1 MKPIVRI
8 DIVSDVMC
16 PWCAI
21 GFAGLSKALA
31 ALNDKLSA
39 NIHWQPFELNPHMGP
54 EGQNLRE
61 HLMQKYGS
69 SAEDSRAARARITQ
83 MGAALGFEFN
93 FTDDQRIVNTFN
105 AHQLLHWAA
114 EQGRQTELKM
124 ALFSAYFTHGRD
136 VSVADELVAIA
147 AEAGLNGD
155 EARAVLNDQR
165 YAGSVR
171 AQQQHWQELGIHSVP
186 AVILNEQYLI
196 SGGQPPENYIKVL
209 TDILKLQN

>member
-1 MKPIVRI
+1 
-8 DIVSDVMC
+8 
-16 PWCAI
+16 
-21 GFAGLSKALA
+21 
-31 ALNDKLSA
+31 
-39 NIHWQPFELNPHMGP
+39 MGP

-69 SAEDSRAARARITQ
+69 SAEDSRAARERITQ

-136 VSVADELVAIA
+136 VSVVDELVAIA
-147 AEAGLNGD
+147 EETGLNRD
-155 EARAVLNDQR
+155 EARSVLNDQR
-165 YAGSVR
+165 FAGAVR

-186 AVILNEQYLI
+186 AVILNERYLI
-196 SGGQPPENYIKVL
+196 SGAQPPESYIRAL
-209 TDILKLQN
+209 TELLNVRN